1 MSQAL
6 SHPTQE
12 NHPESLSQASN
23 ANKYFG
29 RAATMNMW
37 MYSLGARQKRERTG
51 MEKKAWM

>member
-12 NHPESLSQASN
+12 NHPESLSKASN
-23 ANKYFG
+23 ANSYIG